1 MSDKE
6 FLEGSLNFD
15 DLSILEDE
23 YLKYENK
30 MKIVINILISVIIY
44 YLFSIKELDKLKE
57 KMSEIMKTINFYKQS
72 LIVGNPKIYRLINFQ
87 KIKIKFDDNKFEFIT
102 VGKEPSEEEE
112 KNIKNLNYE
121 YKQLR
126 NDNKIN
132 KDIRSLFQ
140 LLSRLDLIIES
151 SETHE
156 HAELIKILTDIY
168 NRVNEL
174 SPKTDGR
181 KSNRR
186 RSNRRRSNRRRS
198 NRRRSLLRS
207 KKQSNKFK
215 N

>member
-1 MSDKE
+1 
-6 FLEGSLNFD
+6 LENFG
-15 DLSILEDE
+15 
-23 YLKYENK
+23 K
-30 MKIVINILISVIIY
+30 
-44 YLFSIKELDKLKE
+44 FSIKELDKLKE

-72 LIVGNPKIYRLINFQ
+72 LIVGNPKIYRLINFK
-87 KIKIKFDDNKFEFIT
+87 KIKIKFDDNKFDDNKFDDNKFEFIT

-151 SETHE
+151 SETHG

-181 KSNRR
+181 RSNRR
-186 RSNRRRSNRRRS
+186 RSNRRRSNRIKSNRIKS